1 MARVPKAAAGKKAA
15 TARPRGTAAAAK
27 GKPAAAGRPPRAPK
41 QPAQQPQRRKATTG
55 TGGGAAAEKTPS
67 AVMIDARPQLREL
80 EANIA
85 RAADEVVREKII
97 GKSAEAVASGKATL
111 ANVDRARR
119 EALESAESTFDER
132 HLSGAKAV
140 KEHKPMVKRVD
151 QKHVPTFEERHLSG
165 ANAVKERKPM
175 VKRVEQTLKALEDA
189 MEQATAAI
197 DKTHQ
202 AWAKRCKTQ
211 LDKMARTA

>member
-1 MARVPKAAAGKKAA
+1 MARVPRAAAGKKTAP
-15 TARPRGTAAAAK
+15 ARPRGAAAAAK

-55 TGGGAAAEKTPS
+55 TGGGAAADKTPS

-80 EANIA
+80 EATIV
-85 RAADEVVREKII
+85 RAADEVVREKVI

-119 EALESAESTFDER
+119 EALESAEATFEER

-140 KEHKPMVKRVD
+140 KEHKPLVKRVD
-151 QKHVPTFEERHLSG
+151 QTV
-165 ANAVKERKPM
+165 
-175 VKRVEQTLKALEDA
+175 KALEDT

-211 LDKMARTA
+211 LDKMAKTA